1 MIQWKS
7 LLIDLN
13 NISLFHISFS
23 EKNRNKI
30 KKKIKNQK
38 RKKKLFKEAV
48 TRQYQVPSVNCFV
61 IELSTVVS
69 FIEFESYS
77 KKKREKKRRSQKKEE
92 NRQREE
98 KGERERENQR
108 ERERKIHQHFLS
120 K

>member
-23 EKNRNKI
+23 EIRKKS
-30 KKKIKNQK
+30 KKKE
-38 RKKKLFKEAV
+38 RKLFKEAV

-61 IELSTVVS
+61 IELATVVS
-69 FIEFESYS
+69 VWGFESYPETKKKEVRNRKRINRK
-77 KKKREKKRRSQKKEE
+77 KKKR
-92 NRQREE
+92 
-98 KGERERENQR
+98 
-108 ERERKIHQHFLS
+108 KIN